1 MFKRYI
7 CGSDRE
13 TYFNNLFNSLE
24 EGFLLNEVI
33 CGVDG
38 IAISFKILEFNNFFE
53 DMFGVKRNIIGKTIK
68 EVYPDID
75 SKWIETCGKVA
86 LSGKS
91 IKQNIYIKSVDK
103 HYKVNI
109 ISPTKGQFIILFND
123 ITDIIKANEVL
134 KKYFILFENAMDI
147 IIYLKSDG
155 RIIDANKTA
164 VEKYGYS
171 REEFHNMRVQQLR
184 EPSTMKEYQ
193 AQMEI
198 SASEGIVY
206 EGINVKKD
214 GTTFPVE
221 VSSQTTEINGELFR
235 IHIIRDIT
243 QRKESEEKIK
253 YLANYDALTEIPN
266 RGFFMYQFEKIL
278 NQSKANKN
286 KFAVLIFDVD
296 KFKLINDIHG
306 HNAGDEVLKQV
317 AKRLK
322 EAVRRTDII
331 GRFGGDEFLV
341 IQPFIKGKED
351 ILMIADRIL
360 KFVNKPVK
368 WNNVNLD
375 VHISIGITIY
385 PDGSDNT
392 QGLIHNADKAM
403 YFTKKKGGNAYSFYI
418 NNKLF

>member
-38 IAISFKILEFNNFFE
+38 IAISFKILEFNNFFK

-91 IKQNIYIKSVDK
+91 IKQKIYIKSVDK

-171 REEFHNMRVQQLR
+171 REEFHNMRLQQLR

-317 AKRLK
+317 AKRLQ

-351 ILMIADRIL
+351 VLMIADRIL

-368 WNNVNLD
+368 WNDVNLD

-392 QGLIHNADKAM
+392 QGLIHNADRAM

>member
-38 IAISFKILEFNNFFE
+38 IAISFKILEFNNFFK

-91 IKQNIYIKSVDK
+91 IKQKIYIKSVDK

-171 REEFHNMRVQQLR
+171 REEFHNMRLQQLR

-317 AKRLK
+317 AKRLQ

-351 ILMIADRIL
+351 VLMIADRIL

-368 WNNVNLD
+368 WNDVNLD

-392 QGLIHNADKAM
+392 QGLIHNADRAM

-418 NNKLF
+418 NNRLF

>member
-91 IKQNIYIKSVDK
+91 LKQKKYIKSVDK

-171 REEFHNMRVQQLR
+171 REEFHNMRLQQLR

-317 AKRLK
+317 AKRLQ

-341 IQPFIKGKED
+341 IQPFIKGRED
-351 ILMIADRIL
+351 VLMIADRIL

-368 WNNVNLD
+368 WNDVNLD

-392 QGLIHNADKAM
+392 QGLIHNADRAM

>member
-1 MFKRYI
+1 MFKRYV
-7 CGSDRE
+7 CGSDCER
-13 TYFNNLFNSLE
+13 YFNNLFNSLE

-38 IAISFKILEFNNFFE
+38 VAISFKILEFNNFFE

-103 HYKVNI
+103 HFKVNI

-155 RIIDANKTA
+155 SIIDANKTA

-171 REEFHNMRVQQLR
+171 REEFHNMRLQQLR

-317 AKRLK
+317 AKRLQ
-322 EAVRRTDII
+322 EAVRKTDII

-351 ILMIADRIL
+351 VLMIADRIL

-385 PDGSDNT
+385 PDGSDST
-392 QGLIHNADKAM
+392 QGLIHNADRAM

>member
-38 IAISFKILEFNNFFE
+38 IAVSFKILEFNNFFE

-171 REEFHNMRVQQLR
+171 REEFHNMRLQQLR

-418 NNKLF
+418 NNRLF